1 MTDTDDF
8 KQFEQTGWVEV
19 GDRYQDTFVA
29 LTSQATEPLL
39 DAARV
44 ASGTRLLDVACGPG
58 LIAAAAARRGARATG
73 VDFSS
78 TMVAEARRLH
88 AGIDFREGD
97 AEALPFGDGAFDAVV
112 IGFGMLHFAR
122 PEQAAREAFR
132 VLRSQGHLSFSVW
145 DAPDR
150 APAFG
155 IVRGAIERH
164 GRLDVGLPAGPDFFR
179 FSDPAECRAVLEGA
193 GFVDVQVERRELR
206 WRVPEPDTIL
216 NSFMTAGV
224 RTRGLLKAQ
233 TAEALAAIR
242 KAVRDAATPYASGG
256 GYEYPTPCVIASASK
271 NPITGASRTS
281 RPSPS

>member
-1 MTDTDDF
+1 MTDTEDF
-8 KQFEQTGWVEV
+8 KRFEQTGWVEV

-29 LTSQATEPLL
+29 LTSQATDRLL

-44 ASGTRLLDVACGPG
+44 QSGTRMLDVACGPG
-58 LIAAAAARRGARATG
+58 LIAAAAARRGARVTG

-78 TMVAEARRLH
+78 TMVGEARRLH
-88 AGIDFREGD
+88 AGIEFREGD
-97 AEALPFGDGAFDAVV
+97 AEALPFGDAEFDAVV

-132 VLRSQGHLSFSVW
+132 VLRSSGRISFSVW

-179 FSDPAECRAVLEGA
+179 FSDPAECRAVLAGA
-193 GFVDVQVERRELR
+193 GFADAQVETTTLR
-206 WRVPEPDTIL
+206 WRVPESDTIL
-216 NSFMTAGV
+216 DAFMTAGV
-224 RTRGLLKAQ
+224 RTRGLLKMQ
-233 TAEALAAIR
+233 TAEALGAIR
-242 KAVRDAATPYASGG
+242 AAVRDAAAPYASGG
-256 GYEYPTPCVIASASK
+256 AYEYPTPCVIASARK
-271 NPITGASRTS
+271 P
-281 RPSPS
+281 